1 MAEFSKRKIAIVGG
15 GIFGAAIA
23 YVLTRDGF
31 DVTLF
36 EALSIGAHASSK
48 NAGNLNPLH
57 GTPSALLPFALESF
71 RLHQAIAI
79 GLAELK
85 SAHYNL
91 LPSHRIL
98 LELDNSKRKSLKKST
113 DLFTN
118 TDGFS
123 AEELDVEALHQIEP
137 RLSQNV
143 RFGILTK
150 GSLAVDSYLLTMSLA
165 QGAERLGAKYVYD
178 SVLGVTK
185 KGDLI
190 TGVKTYQ
197 ERFACDEII
206 FATGPWLGETQA
218 CLDIDIDIDIEPV
231 KGELLLMQLS
241 GKPLE
246 YDFTW
251 GSSCLYKRRKNQVW
265 VGGVFERS
273 SFDMSPSLKNRESM
287 LNQAAQIIPEIREAR
302 LLEHVVGLRPMTSSG
317 LPLVGRVHKWQN
329 AYLANGGGSKG
340 VLLSVGI
347 AQVIRDLLMEG
358 KTNLSVESFL
368 LGQEGR
374 MALSSDHHYANSSL
388 FLI

>member
-118 TDGFS
+118 TEGFS

-218 CLDIDIDIDIEPV
+218 CLDIDIDIEPV

-265 VGGVFERS
+265 VGGIFERS